1 MIIAALY
8 FGGAHQLQIDLKNL
22 HGNSRFDY
30 EETDEKTDNAEA
42 KKVEMELR
50 KLGYV

>member
-1 MIIAALY
+1 MTEVVEKMENY
-8 FGGAHQLQIDLKNL
+8 LKNL